1 MADLEED
8 GWRGGE
14 NALSHLAHYGG
25 SEGSDHAVN
34 ASIHS
39 IKHTF
44 PPSDGNTG
52 ISDIWSCLNSYIA
65 YGCFP
70 GC

>member
-1 MADLEED
+1 MEAQ
-8 GWRGGE
+8 RGQTI
-14 NALSHLAHYGG
+14 H
-25 SEGSDHAVN
+25 VN
-34 ASIHS
+34 ASIRS

-70 GC
+70 GS

>member
-8 GWRGGE
+8 GLRGGQ
-14 NALSHLAHYGG
+14 NALSPQHTRGP
-25 SEGSDHAVN
+25 EESDHAVT
-34 ASIHS
+34 AFIHS
-39 IKHTF
+39 IQHTF
-44 PPSDGNTG
+44 SPSDGNTG

-65 YGCFP
+65 YSCFP